1 MCTVPKRSF
10 LSGSTSL
17 RYHRGTLHGRQRTT
31 PFSVNSACATAG
43 CRGTAA
49 RASSREQTAR
59 PVRGTCCFSCFHCY
73 FYCESVSLGSSVLR
87 YHRAQCVVWVV
98 GPQYKSYACS
108 APGAGLS
115 INYTRVVHAGRLYIY
130 LWELPIVHCMY
141 VLVELPFT
149 YQTIVALSSKLT
161 KATTKVHTRCYLR
174 IYIPFLLGLCPTSKK
189 YMEQVEKS
197 FL

>member
-10 LSGSTSL
+10 LSSSTSL

-43 CRGTAA
+43 CHGIAA
-49 RASSREQTAR
+49 RASLREQTAR

-87 YHRAQCVVWVV
+87 YHRAQCVVWVA
-98 GPQYKSYACS
+98 GPQYKSYTCS

-115 INYTRVVHAGRLYIY
+115 INYTRVVHTGRLYTSGHCLLCIVCMCLWNY
-130 LWELPIVHCMY
+130 LLH
-141 VLVELPFT
+141 T
-149 YQTIVALSSKLT
+149 KL
-161 KATTKVHTRCYLR
+161 L
-174 IYIPFLLGLCPTSKK
+174 
-189 YMEQVEKS
+189 
-197 FL
+197 

>member
-43 CRGTAA
+43 CRGIAA
-49 RASSREQTAR
+49 CASSREQTAR

-73 FYCESVSLGSSVLR
+73 FYCESVSLGSSVLSCR
-87 YHRAQCVVWVV
+87 RAQCVVWVI

-115 INYTRVVHAGRLYIY
+115 INYTRVVHAGRLYTSSSGHCLLCIVCMCLWNY
-130 LWELPIVHCMY
+130 LLH
-141 VLVELPFT
+141 T
-149 YQTIVALSSKLT
+149 KL
-161 KATTKVHTRCYLR
+161 L
-174 IYIPFLLGLCPTSKK
+174 
-189 YMEQVEKS
+189 
-197 FL
+197 